1 MLLPV
6 LLKQRC
12 AESPSS
18 PGDHRGSV
26 AHSYFAAC
34 LLLREFLWAAS
45 TLLLAATSLLS
56 SQAHATEVFGG
67 LGTSGVEVGV
77 SERIGGSAGL
87 RMSAEFLKVGRD
99 FESDG
104 ATYDTKLKFSTLGL
118 YGDYFVA
125 GGGFRLTAGA
135 VIGTRKASGNAV
147 ASNGSLTINGTPYP
161 AAGESVGAE
170 AKFPNAAPYIG
181 IGYGHHQTTKGS
193 GFYVDLGV
201 VIGKADAR
209 ISPSAGL
216 AAAAGQANLDA
227 EQRKLQDDVD
237 KLKAYPVLKFGF
249 SFVF

>member
-1 MLLPV
+1 MYIMLTEQRGGPGVRAWTLRRALPWLANA
-6 LLKQRC
+6 LLI
-12 AESPSS
+12 
-18 PGDHRGSV
+18 
-26 AHSYFAAC
+26 AA
-34 LLLREFLWAAS
+34 AA
-45 TLLLAATSLLS
+45 LLS
-56 SQAHATEVFGG
+56 SQARATEVFGG

-87 RMSAEFLKVGRD
+87 RMSAEFLKIGRD

-104 ATYDTKLKFSTLGL
+104 ATYDTKLKLSTLGL

-170 AKFPNAAPYIG
+170 AKFPSAAPYFG
-181 IGYGHHQTTKGS
+181 IGYGHHQPTKGS

-201 VIGKADAR
+201 VIGRADTKL
-209 ISPSAGL
+209 SPSAGL
-216 AAAAGQANLDA
+216 VAAAGQANIDA
-227 EQRKLQDDVD
+227 EQRKLQDSVNR
-237 KLKAYPVLKFGF
+237 LKAYPVLKFGF
-249 SFVF
+249 SFAF